1 MKNRSPFKN
10 CIVILAI
17 MLALPGMVLAI
28 VGGVWWFNVYRFVQS
43 AEHAEGTVI
52 ELVESSGN
60 KGGRIYSPVVEYT
73 DSLGQQHKYRSNT
86 SSNPSPYSVGDKV
99 PILYDRDRPDS
110 ANIDHWLYLYLFP
123 LVCFG
128 CAAAD
133 ILFVMFLFVIVW
145 LVFGRT
151 KNQTNNAAQ

>member
-1 MKNRSPFKN
+1 M
-10 CIVILAI
+10 I
-17 MLALPGMVLAI
+17 ALPGIVLAI
-28 VGGVWWFNVYRFVQS
+28 VGGVWWFNVHRFVQS
-43 AEHAEGTVI
+43 AERAEGTVI

-128 CAAAD
+128 FAAAD
-133 ILFVMFLFVIVW
+133 ILFVMFLFVIAMLISRW
-145 LVFGRT
+145 SENR
-151 KNQTNNAAQ
+151 KNNAAQ